1 LQELQLQGTVQPI
14 VKAMLFERGLR
25 SQAMSIRGVFFDLY
39 GTLLVYGDMQAAW
52 IDWLETFYDCMQ
64 KHGLS
69 ISIDAFSRC
78 CDRFFGKEE
87 PVSVQDG
94 LTVFER
100 RIKTLGIE
108 LGVELTPAHIGV
120 MADTVVCA
128 WQKHVSIDEE
138 AAPVLRSLKPRK
150 VLCLI
155 SNFDHPPH
163 VYRILSEYGLG
174 NLFKKVIVSAEVG
187 YRKPDPAIFSKAI
200 EGTGLHDREVAYVG
214 DTEEDVTGALAASM
228 KPIIIRREKNST
240 DHRALD
246 YSINNNI
253 SPKPADNGFRNRAIV
268 ITSLKELSS
277 MF

>member
-1 LQELQLQGTVQPI
+1 
-14 VKAMLFERGLR
+14 
-25 SQAMSIRGVFFDLY
+25 MSIRGIFFDLY

-64 KHGLS
+64 KQGLS
-69 ISIDAFSRC
+69 ISIDAFSRR

-87 PVSVQDG
+87 PVSFQDG

-108 LGVELTPAHIGV
+108 LGVELKPAHIGV

-174 NLFKKVIVSAEVG
+174 NLFKNVIVSAEVG
-187 YRKPDPAIFSKAI
+187 YRKPDPAIFSKALK
-200 EGTGLHDREVAYVG
+200 GTGLNGREVAYVG

-228 KPIIIRREKNST
+228 KPVVIMRERNGT

-246 YSINNNI
+246 YSIDTGPGPN
-253 SPKPADNGFRNRAIV
+253 PAGDGFRDRARI
-268 ITSLKELSS
+268 ITSLRELTS